1 MGTQSFGKGSV
12 QTVIPLNGH
21 GALRLTTALYY
32 TPSGR
37 SIQGQGI
44 SPNVVVEVPKE
55 QQVEGGLVLRESQ
68 LQGAFANPGS
78 LNGKPGAKPDD
89 KAKKDQQP
97 GDSTDAN
104 FPKEGR
110 ENNFSSPIK
119 NELIATDKDAQL
131 KAALDYLAKNPGS
144 TTGAAAQ

>member
-1 MGTQSFGKGSV
+1 
-12 QTVIPLNGH
+12 
-21 GALRLTTALYY
+21 
-32 TPSGR
+32 
-37 SIQGQGI
+37 
-44 SPNVVVEVPKE
+44 
-55 QQVEGGLVLRESQ
+55 

-78 LNGKPGAKPDD
+78 LNGKPDD

-119 NELIATDKDAQL
+119 NELIGTDKDAQL
-131 KAALDYLAKNPGS
+131 QAALDYLEKNPGS